1 MRESSRGSGKG
12 SNQVNVSGRRDL
24 ERERESSSLRGH
36 RKNIYDDR
44 ENDCRSSHGKPR
56 PVTEKSRDKNVMG
69 YYKSFAEKP
78 SSFREMYESDGDK
91 YSSSEDNF
99 SSSSEDFPSPNS
111 PHKKAY
117 KRSDD
122 DYGTLFNKV
131 NDLQRRLYQVELKQR
146 KRRAS
151 EQRV

>member
-1 MRESSRGSGKG
+1 
-12 SNQVNVSGRRDL
+12 V
-24 ERERESSSLRGH
+24 
-36 RKNIYDDR
+36 I
-44 ENDCRSSHGKPR
+44 
-56 PVTEKSRDKNVMG
+56 G
-69 YYKSFAEKP
+69 YYKSFAKKP
-78 SSFREMYESDGDK
+78 SLFREMYESDGDR

-131 NDLQRRLYQVELKQR
+131 NDLQRRLYQVELKQK
-146 KRRAS
+146 KRRA
-151 EQRV
+151 EQRR